1 MRNLDTAWL
10 RTLVAVADCGSFA
23 KAAHAVN
30 RSESAVSL
38 HIGNLERETGA
49 GLFRREGRRMV
60 LTDEGLTLLD
70 YARKA
75 LELHDG
81 VLKQFARNS
90 DDGTVRIGAPQDFA
104 DTWLPA
110 VLASLARKHPRLR
123 LRVIAGRSPDLLRGL
138 DKRNI
143 DLAMIY
149 GEAEDARCLWSGS
162 LSMVWIGAQDF
173 AASRFQPLPLAIFD
187 PPCAFRGAA
196 IDALEAAGVPWTV
209 AFASPTL
216 ASLWG
221 AVGAGVGVTVRT
233 PLGIPPRLKIMGR
246 EDGLPCLPNMRLG
259 LYAAGDNAV
268 SPAASAVADIIT
280 DVAGQSLH
288 AAI

>member
-1 MRNLDTAWL
+1 MRNLDMAWL

-23 KAAHAVN
+23 KAAQAVN

-49 GLFRREGRRMV
+49 SLFRREGRRMI

-75 LELHDG
+75 LNLHDG
-81 VLKQFARNS
+81 VLKQFGQTPDHGA
-90 DDGTVRIGAPQDFA
+90 VRIGMPQDFA
-104 DTWLPA
+104 NTWLPA
-110 VLASLARKHPRLR
+110 ALASLARKHPRLH
-123 LRVIAGRSPDLLRGL
+123 LHTTIGRSPDLVRSLGAGE
-138 DKRNI
+138 I

-149 GEAEDARCLWSGS
+149 GQTTEAPCLWTGA

-173 AASRFQPLPLAIFD
+173 TLGRSHPLPLAVFD

-196 IDALEAAGVPWTV
+196 MDALEGAAMPWTV
-209 AFASPTL
+209 AFTSPTL

-221 AVGAGVGVTVRT
+221 AVGSGVGVTVRT
-233 PLGIPPRLKIMGR
+233 PLAIPPGLRIMG
-246 EDGLPCLPNMRLG
+246 EADGLPGLPSVCLG
-259 LYAAGDNAV
+259 LYAAGEAAV
-268 SPAASAVADIIT
+268 SPAASAVADIMT
-280 DVAGQSLH
+280 SVAGQSLL

>member
-1 MRNLDTAWL
+1 MRNLETAWL

-23 KAAHAVN
+23 KAAQAVN

-38 HIGNLERETGA
+38 HVGNLERETGA
-49 GLFRREGRRMV
+49 SLFRREGRRMV

-81 VLKQFARNS
+81 VLKQFARS
-90 DDGTVRIGAPQDFA
+90 PHDATVRIGLPRDFA

-110 VLASLARKHPRLR
+110 VLASLAQKHPRIHLQT
-123 LRVIAGRSPDLLRGL
+123 IAARSPDLVRSLGR
-138 DKRNI
+138 REI
-143 DLAMIY
+143 DIAMIY
-149 GEAEDARCLWSGS
+149 GETQEAPCLWSGS
-162 LSMVWIGAQDF
+162 LSMVWIGAQDLSL
-173 AASRFQPLPLAIFD
+173 SRFHPLPLAVFD

-196 IDALEAAGVPWTV
+196 MDALERAGMPWTV

-221 AVGAGVGVTVRT
+221 AVGSGIGVTVRT
-233 PLGIPPRLKIMGR
+233 PLGIPPRLRIMGR
-246 EDGLPCLPNMRLG
+246 EDGLPGLPSVELG
-259 LYAAGDNAV
+259 LYAAVDIAA
-268 SPAASAVADIIT
+268 SPAASAVADIMT
-280 DVAGQSLH
+280 GVVGQSLR

>member
-23 KAAHAVN
+23 KAAQVVN
-30 RSESAVSL
+30 RTESAVSL
-38 HIGNLERETGA
+38 HIGNLERESGA
-49 GLFRREGRRMV
+49 SLFRREGRRMV

-70 YARKA
+70 YARTA

-81 VLKQFARNS
+81 VLKQFARNQ
-90 DDGTVRIGAPQDFA
+90 DDGTVRIGMPQDFA
-104 DTWLPA
+104 NTWLPA
-110 VLASLARKHPRLR
+110 VLVSLAQKHPRLR
-123 LRVIAGRSPDLLRGL
+123 LLTTAGRSPDLLRSLG
-138 DKRNI
+138 KREI

-149 GEAEDARCLWSGS
+149 GETQEARRLWSGS
-162 LSMVWIGAQDF
+162 LSMVWIGAQDLTL
-173 AASRFQPLPLAIFD
+173 SRSHPLPLAVFD

-196 IDALEAAGVPWTV
+196 MDALEGAGMPWTV
-209 AFASPTL
+209 AFTSPTL

-221 AVGAGVGVTVRT
+221 AVGSGIGVTVRT
-233 PLGIPPRLKIMGR
+233 PLGIPPRLRIMGQG
-246 EDGLPCLPNMRLG
+246 DGLPGLPSVNLG
-259 LYAAGDNAV
+259 LYAAGEIAV
-268 SPAASAVADIIT
+268 SPAASAVADIMT

>member
-1 MRNLDTAWL
+1 MHNLDTAWL

-23 KAAHAVN
+23 KAAQAVN

-49 GLFRREGRRMV
+49 SLFRREGRRMV
-60 LTDEGLTLLD
+60 LTDEGLILLD

-75 LELHDG
+75 LDLLDG
-81 VLKQFARNS
+81 VLRQFGQNP
-90 DDGTVRIGAPQDFA
+90 DHDTVRIGMSQDFA

-110 VLASLARKHPRLR
+110 ALASLARKHPRIR
-123 LRVIAGRSPDLLRGL
+123 LHTTTGRSPDLVSSLGAGA
-138 DKRNI
+138 I

-149 GEAEDARCLWSGS
+149 GETKEVPCLWSGS

-173 AASRFQPLPLAIFD
+173 TLSHPLPLAVFD

-196 IDALEAAGVPWTV
+196 MDALEAAAMPWTV
-209 AFASPTL
+209 DFASPTL

-221 AVGAGVGVTVRT
+221 AVGSGLGVTVRT
-233 PLGIPPRLKIMGR
+233 PLGIPPGLRIMTEADGFPRL
-246 EDGLPCLPNMRLG
+246 PSVCLG
-259 LYAAGDNAV
+259 LYAAGGLAV
-268 SPAASAVADIIT
+268 SPAASAVADIMT
-280 DVAGQSLH
+280 GVAGQSLL

>member
-23 KAAHAVN
+23 KAAQAVN

-49 GLFRREGRRMV
+49 SLFRREGRRMV
-60 LTDEGLTLLD
+60 LTAEGLMLLD
-70 YARKA
+70 YARNA
-75 LELHDG
+75 LDLHDG
-81 VLKQFARNS
+81 VLRQLGRCPDQDA
-90 DDGTVRIGAPQDFA
+90 VRIGMPQDFA

-123 LRVIAGRSPDLLRGL
+123 LHTTTGRSPDLVGSLGAGE
-138 DKRNI
+138 I

-149 GEAEDARCLWSGS
+149 GETKEAARLWSGS
-162 LSMVWIGAQDF
+162 LSMVWIGAPDF
-173 AASRFQPLPLAIFD
+173 TLSHPLPLAVFD

-196 IDALEAAGVPWTV
+196 MDALESAGMPWTV
-209 AFASPTL
+209 AFTSPTL

-221 AVGAGVGVTVRT
+221 AVGLGIGVTVRT
-233 PLGIPPRLKIMGR
+233 PLGIPPGLRIMT
-246 EDGLPCLPNMRLG
+246 EADGLPGLPGVCFG
-259 LYAAGDNAV
+259 LYAAGDVAV
-268 SPAASAVADIIT
+268 SPAASAVVDIMT
-280 DVAGQSLH
+280 GVAGQSLL